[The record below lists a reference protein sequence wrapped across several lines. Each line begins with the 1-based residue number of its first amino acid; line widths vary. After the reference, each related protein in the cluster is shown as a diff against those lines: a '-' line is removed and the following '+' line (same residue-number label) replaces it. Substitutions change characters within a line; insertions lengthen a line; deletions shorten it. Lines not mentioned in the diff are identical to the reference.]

1 VVNHERL
8 DVEKPDDVLLHGTG
22 QVRYDR
28 TDDRPID
35 IVLVEAGMAHQ
46 AVQNDEV
53 FVAGL
58 LLVAVNPK
66 RLHPPHSVM
75 DCNDNVRVPDI
86 YCNSMEPP

>member
-1 VVNHERL
+1 MSGWTSKSLMMFFCMER
-8 DVEKPDDVLLHGTG
+8 G

-53 FVAGL
+53 IRRWSSSGRC
-58 LLVAVNPK
+58 NPK
-66 RLHPPHSVM
+66 RLHPSF
-75 DCNDNVRVPDI
+75 RRGQQ
-86 YCNSMEPP
+86 